1 MYGQEEKKLAQ
12 SPSSDTRFRRLFDE
26 HEVAMREYCSR
37 RLGVDEANDAAAEVF
52 LVAWRKI
59 DQVPTGDEAR
69 LWLYGVAR
77 NVVRNASRGS
87 RRRQRLAA
95 KTAGTAPN
103 HGSGPEELVVRR
115 AEDDLVLKAMS
126 QLKPDDEELI
136 RLHTW
141 EELSRAELSAI
152 LDVSKAAIDMRLSRA
167 RKRLARALK
176 SVGYAPQFSTRPR
189 ASEEGGPS

>member
-1 MYGQEEKKLAQ
+1 MAQ
-12 SPSSDTRFRRLFDE
+12 SPGSDTRFRRLFDE
-26 HEVAMREYCSR
+26 YETAMREYCSR
-37 RLGVDEANDAAAEVF
+37 RLGVQEANDAAAEVF

-59 DQVPTGDEAR
+59 DQVPTGHDAR

-77 NVVRNASRGS
+77 NVVRNASRSS
-87 RRRQRLAA
+87 RRRERLAA

-103 HGSGPEELVVRR
+103 PRSGPDEVVVRR

-126 QLKPDDEELI
+126 QLKPDDEELT

-141 EELSRAELSAI
+141 EELSRTEL
-152 LDVSKAAIDMRLSRA
+152 AAVFDISTEAVDMRLSRA

-176 SVGYAPQFSTRPR
+176 SVGYTPEFSTRPR
-189 ASEEGGPS
+189 AAEEGGSL